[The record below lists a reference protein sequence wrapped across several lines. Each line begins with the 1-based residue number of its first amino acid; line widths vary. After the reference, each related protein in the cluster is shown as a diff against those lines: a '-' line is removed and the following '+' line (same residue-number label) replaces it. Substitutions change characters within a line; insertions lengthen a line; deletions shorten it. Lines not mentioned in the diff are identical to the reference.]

1 MADLTTEKKGLVR
14 KSILGMVLLLCLL
27 GLAACGPAKEIPNDT
42 AAEVTAAP
50 TPTPTPMPTPSPTP
64 DPWEGASFAPDG
76 TVMSHHSITHT
87 AEVVEK
93 EGLLP
98 YVLYTPSTAATMEK
112 VPVIVWLHGGGDNST
127 DLAKVETRGLP
138 YAIANWELDGFNA
151 YVVAPQHMGPLIKY
165 YWATEHTRNLVID
178 AVIDAGN
185 GRNFDPDK
193 IIIAGHSIG
202 GMGAVH
208 YGGTFPEFWSAAV
221 PISAVEAHPYENG
234 FGDLPVRAYLADH
247 DGGGTMNDYFH
258 NYLKYAADEAV
269 YIKSSHAMSGAVAFQ
284 LDENGDGKS
293 DLIEWMLS
301 QNRLDRIEPDA
312 FVKVSE

>member
-1 MADLTTEKKGLVR
+1 MR
-14 KSILGMVLLLCLL
+14 KNTLRKLICGAGLLLCLL
-27 GLAACGPAKEIPNDT
+27 GLVACGPAGTDVEPE
-42 AAEVTAAP
+42 ASLPAETAAP
-50 TPTPTPMPTPSPTP
+50 TPTLTPTPTPSPTP
-64 DPWEGASFAPDG
+64 DPWKGASFAPDG
-76 TVMSHHSITHT
+76 TVMSHSSITHT

-98 YVLYTPSTAATMEK
+98 YVLYTPSTADEMEA
-112 VPVIVWLHGGGDNST
+112 VPVIVWLHGGGDCST
-127 DLAKVETRGLP
+127 DLAQVETRGLP
-138 YAIANWELDGFNA
+138 YALANWELDGFNA

-185 GRNFDPDK
+185 GRNFDPNK

-208 YGGTFPEFWSAAV
+208 YAGTFPDFWSAAV
-221 PISAVEAHPYENG
+221 PISAVDAHPYENG

-247 DGGGTMNDYFH
+247 DGGGTMMEYFH

-269 YIKSSHAMSGAVAFQ
+269 YIQSSHAMSGAVAFQ

-301 QNRLDRIEPDA
+301 QNRLDRIAPDE
-312 FVKVSE
+312 FVKDSE

>member
-1 MADLTTEKKGLVR
+1 MFRRMICSVMLLV
-14 KSILGMVLLLCLL
+14 CLL
-27 GLAACGPAKEIPNDT
+27 GLTACSPAGGEVAPNET
-42 AAEVTAAP
+42 ASVATA
-50 TPTPTPMPTPSPTP
+50 TPSPTP
-64 DPWEGASFAPDG
+64 EPTPTPNPWEGASFAPDG
-76 TVMSHHSITHT
+76 TVMSHSSITHT

-98 YVLYTPSTAATMEK
+98 YVLYTPSTAATEEK

-127 DLAKVETRGLP
+127 DLAQVETRGLP

-165 YWATEHTRNLVID
+165 YWATEHTRDLVIE
-178 AVIDAGN
+178 AVIDAGE
-185 GRNFDPDK
+185 GRNFDPNK

-208 YGGTFPEFWSAAV
+208 YAGTFPEFWSAAV
-221 PISAVEAHPYENG
+221 PISAVDAHPYENG
-234 FGDLPVRAYLADH
+234 FNGLPVRAYLADH
-247 DGGGTMNDYFH
+247 DGGGTMMDYFN

-269 YIKSSHAMSGAVAFQ
+269 YIKASHAMSGAVAFQ
-284 LDENGDGKS
+284 LDEDGDGKS

-301 QNRLDRIEPDA
+301 QNRLDRIAPDE
-312 FVKVSE
+312 FVKDSE

>member
-1 MADLTTEKKGLVR
+1 MLRKLICIIGVLVCLVGLT
-14 KSILGMVLLLCLL
+14 
-27 GLAACGPAKEIPNDT
+27 ACGPEDT
-42 AAEVTAAP
+42 SSAEGSTVVETTTP
-50 TPTPTPMPTPSPTP
+50 TPTPTPAPTPTP
-64 DPWEGASFAPDG
+64 NPWEGASFAPDG
-76 TVMSHHSITHT
+76 TVMSHSSITHA

-151 YVVAPQHMGPLIKY
+151 YVVAPQHMGPLVKY
-165 YWATEHTRNLVID
+165 YWATDHTRGLVLD

-221 PISAVEAHPYENG
+221 PISAVDAHPYEKGFNG
-234 FGDLPVRAYLADH
+234 LPVRAYLADH
-247 DGGGTMNDYFH
+247 DGGGTMWNYFH
-258 NYLKYAADEAV
+258 EHLKHAADETF
-269 YIKSSHAMSGAVAFQ
+269 YIKSSHGMSGAVAFQ

-301 QNRLDRIEPDA
+301 QNRLDRIAPDY
-312 FVKVSE
+312 FVSESEASE

>member
-1 MADLTTEKKGLVR
+1 MNKNLLR
-14 KSILGMVLLLCLL
+14 SVLCALALLCL
-27 GLAACGPAKEIPNDT
+27 AACTPAGEVDHEDV
-42 AAEVTAAP
+42 AATAAP
-50 TPTPTPMPTPSPTP
+50 TPTPTVTPAPTPTP
-64 DPWEGASFAPDG
+64 DPWEGASYAPDG
-76 TVMSHHSITHT
+76 TLISHSSITHT

-98 YVLYTPSTAATMEK
+98 YVLYTPSTAAELEK

-127 DLAKVETRGLP
+127 DLARVETRGLP
-138 YAIANWELDGFNA
+138 YAIANWELEGFNA

-165 YWATEHTRNLVID
+165 YWATEHTRGLVID
-178 AVIDAGN
+178 AVIDAGE

-193 IIIAGHSIG
+193 IVIAGHSIG

-221 PISAVEAHPYENG
+221 PISAVDAYPYENG
-234 FGDLPVRAYLADH
+234 FKDLPVRAYLADH

-258 NYLKYAADEAV
+258 KHLKYAATESV
-269 YIKSSHAMSGAVAFQ
+269 FIQSSHAMSGAVAWM

-293 DLIEWMLS
+293 DLVEWALS
-301 QNRLDRIEPDA
+301 QNRLDRIAPDE
-312 FVKVSE
+312 FVKDTESE

>member
-1 MADLTTEKKGLVR
+1 MRSKLFRL
-14 KSILGMVLLLCLL
+14 LLCGMVLLC
-27 GLAACGPAKEIPNDT
+27 LAACTPAEDTLGDT
-42 AAEVTAAP
+42 APGATALPTPTA
-50 TPTPTPMPTPSPTP
+50 TPTPTPTP
-64 DPWEGASFAPDG
+64 DPWEGASYAPDG
-76 TVMSHHSITHT
+76 TLISHSSITHT

-98 YVLYTPSTAATMEK
+98 YVLYTPSTAAELEK

-127 DLAKVETRGLP
+127 DLAQVETRGLP
-138 YAIANWELDGFNA
+138 YAIANWELEGFNA

-165 YWATEHTRNLVID
+165 YWATEHTRNLVIQ

-193 IIIAGHSIG
+193 IVIAGHSIG

-221 PISAVEAHPYENG
+221 PISAVDAYPYENG
-234 FGDLPVRAYLADH
+234 FKDLPVCAYLADH
-247 DGGGTMNDYFH
+247 DGGGTMWDYFH
-258 NYLKYAADEAV
+258 NHLKQAATKTV
-269 YIKSSHAMSGAVAFQ
+269 YIQSSHAMSGAVAFM

-293 DLIEWMLS
+293 DLIEWALR
-301 QNRLDRIEPDA
+301 QNRLDRIAPDE
-312 FVKVSE
+312 FVKDAE